1 MNVTQAAHTQ
11 LNHVLLTLGNLFHI
25 YSDPTLDLQIQAGI
39 QGSLEKWWAMAD
51 QDVFIL
57 AVFLNPYIW
66 WWPFSC
72 VALTCANVYEIA
84 VWLPTCIF
92 DQQPDLN
99 FLKAF
104 EDYMNDTGDFS
115 SQIMGLDMM
124 KKLYDER
131 VCEAYWRDWNI
142 LLMIYW
148 IITRMKTLTLYLS
161 GSG

>member
-1 MNVTQAAHTQ
+1 MHTR
-11 LNHVLLTLGNLFHI
+11 LDHVLLTLGNLFRI
-25 YSDPTLDLQIQAGI
+25 YSDPTLDSQIQAGI
-39 QGSLEKWWAMAD
+39 QGSLEKRWAKAD

-66 WWPFSC
+66 RQPFSC
-72 VALTCANVYEIA
+72 VALTHANIYEIA
-84 VWLPTCIF
+84 ARLLTCIF
-92 DQQPDLN
+92 DQQPDLE

-131 VCEAYWRDWNI
+131 VCEAY
-142 LLMIYW
+142 LL
-148 IITRMKTLTLYLS
+148 RLK
-161 GSG
+161 